1 MMRLARVLPL
11 ALLVVLPALASA
23 QSQSEMNADACRD
36 AKAADAELNRVYK
49 DVMARAAEDAKLA
62 DRVKVAQRAWVAFRD
77 AQLALLYPPG
87 DPTQGSVA
95 PMCAC
100 LAEQELTTD
109 RTKQLRRL
117 LAGEEG
123 DVCSWQRP

>member
-1 MMRLARVLPL
+1 MTPR
-11 ALLVVLPALASA
+11 PALAAVLLFLLPAVAPA
-23 QSQSEMNADACRD
+23 QSQRQMDADACAQ

-49 DVMARAAEDAKLA
+49 ELVARTAKDAKLG
-62 DRVKVAQRAWVAFRD
+62 DRLKTAQRAWVAFRD
-77 AQLALLYPPG
+77 AQLTLLYPGDDPG
-87 DPTQGSVA
+87 QGSVA

-100 LAEQELTTD
+100 GVSQELTLD
-109 RTKQLRRL
+109 RTKQLQRM